1 MDAKIFKDIIGKSEI
16 LRLEAKRAFTIL
28 LAIGVP
34 LLCVGLGVTIFSL
47 FHFGE
52 DDGPYNILLFIFLFV
67 TLIGFIL
74 VIVAVS
80 KKNKYQKN
88 VLALIEASVD
98 KELYTNVK
106 KNRSAGFPLKMLL
119 EPGFFA
125 SPDRYNASNYMS
137 AAYGDIRF
145 ERADFDLQRR
155 EETRDS
161 KGNVQ
166 VNYVSYAKGRMFHIT
181 FEREFHQRMM
191 VVEKS
196 FLGTPKGK
204 GLEKVETEFL
214 EFNKKFA
221 VYSSDQQFVFYVL
234 TPQIQEKFLE
244 LEKKNSGK
252 FYYAVIN
259 NEIYLALA
267 NNGSYPVPPL
277 NEPLSEGRAM
287 VLAEQFTVPAMIIDT
302 LGIAKNKF
310 KTNAGV

>member
-34 LLCVGLGVTIFSL
+34 FLCVGLGVTIFSL

-125 SPDRYNASNYMS
+125 SLT
-137 AAYGDIRF
+137 DITLRIIC
-145 ERADFDLQRR
+145 RPLMGISVSKGRISICKDGKRR
-155 EETRDS
+155 GILKAMCKSIMFPMPREGCSILPS
-161 KGNVQ
+161 KGN
-166 VNYVSYAKGRMFHIT
+166 SIKG
-181 FEREFHQRMM
+181 
-191 VVEKS
+191 
-196 FLGTPKGK
+196 
-204 GLEKVETEFL
+204 
-214 EFNKKFA
+214 
-221 VYSSDQQFVFYVL
+221 
-234 TPQIQEKFLE
+234 
-244 LEKKNSGK
+244 
-252 FYYAVIN
+252 
-259 NEIYLALA
+259 
-267 NNGSYPVPPL
+267 
-277 NEPLSEGRAM
+277 
-287 VLAEQFTVPAMIIDT
+287 
-302 LGIAKNKF
+302 
-310 KTNAGV
+310 